1 MAGLSIKSFLSKTF
15 WSSKDDW
22 QERMNEIRRKDII
35 NLEEAAFYLGFDP
48 KVIAEEARAGHLP
61 AGEIAGQWR
70 FNRWALIEYFAL
82 SHTHETQNAA
92 VFCDLEVVAQ
102 FLRDV
107 AKGEKGFDSINLSGA
122 NLSGKDLSK
131 VILGNVNLSYADL
144 SGANLQEAE
153 LQYTSLFKADLSGT
167 NLTYA
172 ELEGADLCEA
182 NLSNATLVGTNLE
195 GANLRG
201 VDISGAKFY
210 GVLF

>member
-1 MAGLSIKSFLSKTF
+1 MIGLSIKNFLPKTL
-15 WSSKDDW
+15 WLSSSNW
-22 QERMNEIRRKDII
+22 QKRMDKIRRKDII
-35 NLEEAAFYLGFDP
+35 TLEEAAFYLGFEP
-48 KVIAEEARAGHLP
+48 RVIAEEARAGHLP

-122 NLSGKDLSK
+122 NLSRKDLSK
-131 VILGNVNLSYADL
+131 VILGKANLSYADL
-144 SGANLQEAE
+144 SEADLQEAE
-153 LQYTSLFKADLSGT
+153 LQHTSLFKADLRGA

-172 ELEGADLCEA
+172 ELEGADLGEA
-182 NLSNATLVGTNLE
+182 NLSNATLI
-195 GANLRG
+195 
-201 VDISGAKFY
+201 VDISGAKFHD
-210 GVLF
+210 VLF